1 MTKAQVAKK
10 INKELHE
17 FNINYYGA
25 IPLED
30 IFDILD
36 KYEYV
41 PIQEDGTPWEGFLL
55 GEDSYAIFE
64 CVHLGDLK
72 PLFLYLSW
80 YKMPSGRYE
89 IVTYIS

>member
-1 MTKAQVAKK
+1 MTKAQIVKK
-10 INKELHE
+10 INKEIHK
-17 FNINYYGA
+17 FNINYYDA

-36 KYEYV
+36 KYEYT

-55 GEDSYAIFE
+55 GVDSNAIFE
-64 CVHLGDLK
+64 CVHPTMK

-80 YKMPSGRYE
+80 YKMSSGRYE
-89 IVTYIS
+89 IVTYIN